1 MLGEEIRGRLFLVLR
16 KRSGIAEDYM
26 TYRMLKKIWP
36 YWKITGLL
44 MLLMVVAAPDTG
56 QGQRVPKKRPVQ
68 YNQIKQVLVL
78 DSYNLGYGWADSMN
92 IKEVFEKTNLNV
104 NVRYEFMDTK
114 YVRPEEIFDQLRSLY
129 KTKYGRYSFDV
140 IIVTD
145 NNAFNFL
152 LRYREE
158 LCPGTPVV
166 FCGVSDYFQDIFNGL
181 DGVTG
186 FTENIDLDGA
196 LDMMLTLHPAAK
208 HVAVVSGTSISSRIN
223 QLKVESIMYKYDDQ
237 VEFIKLFDLYPREL
251 KKRLETLPDDTII
264 LYTPYFKMKDGSLL
278 SVEES
283 TSLVF
288 KSSQLPIYS
297 AWEYTLQGKGVV
309 GGMMLSARREG
320 ERAAKYAVRI
330 LKGTSA
336 QVLPIIYSNEII
348 PVFDFKMLEHFDIS
362 HDLLPYGSIIVNEP
376 NTFYYR
382 YKYWLWGIAIFICY
396 QSFIILWMGQNLL
409 RRKHAEK
416 VQLQLEAQLL
426 HSQKMEAIGTF
437 AGGIAHDLNNIL
449 GAIGACSE
457 MALEDLNKSSM
468 AYEDLQHVINATNRG
483 KSLIRQI
490 LDFSRKPTLE
500 KKPINMNE
508 MIWECVDLLEQVI
521 PENVEIDIRITVD
534 DAIVYANPAKVHQV
548 LVNLCTNAEQAMR
561 GDGGQLTIELHRL
574 ILEDK
579 DRDRA
584 RNLKPG
590 KYAHL
595 RISDSG
601 RGIPVEIL
609 PRIFDPFFTTRNQTD
624 GTGLGL
630 SVVHGIVTGYGGKIF
645 VSSVAGEGSSF
656 DIYLPCMNKK
666 QMQTVTSSV
675 PDEEKDYLMKG

>member
-1 MLGEEIRGRLFLVLR
+1 MLT

-26 TYRMLKKIWP
+26 TNCMIKNVWP
-36 YWKITGLL
+36 YWKVTGLL
-44 MLLMVVAAPDTG
+44 LVLMIVAAPDIG
-56 QGQRVPKKRPVQ
+56 GAQRVSKKQPAM
-68 YNQIKQVLVL
+68 YNQMKRVLVL
-78 DSYNLGYGWADSMN
+78 GSYNLGYGWADAMN
-92 IKEVFEKTNLNV
+92 TGIKEVFEKTNVNV

-114 YVRPEEIFDQLRSLY
+114 YVRPEEIFDQLRALY
-129 KTKYGRYSFDV
+129 KTKYSRYSFDV
-140 IIVTD
+140 IIATD
-145 NNAFNFL
+145 NNAFNFM
-152 LRYREE
+152 LRHRDE
-158 LCPGTPVV
+158 LFPGTPIV
-166 FCGVSDYFQDIFNGL
+166 FCGVSDYLQDMFNGL
-181 DGVTG
+181 EEVTG

-196 LDMMLTLHPAAK
+196 LDMMLTLHPEAK
-208 HVAVVSGTSISSRIN
+208 HVAVVSGTAISSRIN
-223 QLKVESIMYKYDDQ
+223 QQKVESIMYKYNDRVD
-237 VEFIKLFDLYPREL
+237 FIKLFDLYPIEL
-251 KKRLETLPDDTII
+251 KERLEALSDDTII
-264 LYTPYFKMKDGSLL
+264 LYTPYFKMKDGSFL
-278 SVEES
+278 SVRES

-288 KSSQLPIYS
+288 ESSQLPVYS

-320 ERAAKYAVRI
+320 ERSAKYAVRI

-336 QVLPIIYSNEII
+336 QVLPIIYSNEIK
-348 PVFDFKMLEHFDIS
+348 PVFDYEMLKHFDIS
-362 HDLLPYGSIIVNEP
+362 HDRLPYGSVIVNEP
-376 NTFYYR
+376 NTFYYK
-382 YKYWLWGIAIFICY
+382 YKYWLWGIVIFICY
-396 QSFIILWMGQNLL
+396 QSIIIIWMGQNLL

-416 VQLQLEAQLL
+416 VQRQLEAQLL

-457 MALEDLNKSSM
+457 MALDDLNESSM

-508 MIWECVDLLEQVI
+508 MIWECVDLLEKVI
-521 PENVEIDIRITVD
+521 PDNVEIDIRSTVD
-534 DAIVYANPAKVHQV
+534 DAFVYANPAKVHQV
-548 LVNLCTNAEQAMR
+548 VVNLCTNAEQAMR
-561 GDGGQLTIELHRL
+561 GDGGQLTIELLRL
-574 ILEDK
+574 VLDRK
-579 DRDRA
+579 DRDSA
-584 RNLKPG
+584 RSLKAG
-590 KYAHL
+590 TYANL
-595 RISDSG
+595 RISDNG

-656 DIYLPCMNKK
+656 DVYLPCMSAK
-666 QMQTVTSSV
+666 QLQTVTNSV
-675 PDEEKDYLMKG
+675 PDEDKDYLMEG